1 MMAIMAKKKDR
12 HLNPKIGVHMP
23 PDLRTALG
31 RYLDHLEIRP
41 KMSEA
46 VRHVLRKFLEEKGY
60 LDAKDRRGDDDD

>member
-1 MMAIMAKKKDR
+1 
-12 HLNPKIGVHMP
+12 VHMP